1 MRILLISNNLPYPPN
16 SGFPLRVY
24 NLLYRIARVHDVWL
38 AAFVTG
44 QDNSADIEHLR
55 GICREVV
62 TVPNLRK
69 GALADPFQVARYFFK
84 GIPPTLKAYESKQFV
99 DKILEMI
106 SRVDFDVI
114 QIEDS
119 HMSFYLDYLP
129 KSIRAK
135 TFLTFHDV
143 NFYKH
148 EKMNRVE
155 PKRIRKLRT
164 WLHGR
169 MMRAWEPFQAQRFS
183 HCITMS
189 QFDKELLLAANPGLK
204 ITVLP
209 NGVDT
214 HLYAPLLF
222 PETTNRLIFVGNMAY
237 RPNIDAV
244 TYFCH
249 RIYPIIKAQ
258 YPKTEFWIVGKDP
271 APDVVSLTGN
281 GVHVTGRVKNLV
293 PFYND
298 SMMCVIPLRAG
309 GGTRLKILEAMA
321 LGRPV
326 VTTTIGC
333 EGLEARNGEH
343 LFVADTPELFAEYTL
358 GLLKNK
364 RQWLEIT
371 RRARALV
378 VEHYDWDLIAQKHI
392 QLYEKSCNQT
402 LRTIANEQPNK

>member
-24 NLLYRIARVHDVWL
+24 NLLYRIAREHDVWL
-38 AAFVTG
+38 AAFTTG
-44 QDNSADIEHLR
+44 HESPADIEHLR
-55 GICREVV
+55 EICREVV
-62 TVPNLRK
+62 VVPVSRQ
-69 GALADPFQVARYFFK
+69 GALANPLQAARFFFK
-84 GIPPTLKAYESKQFV
+84 GIPPTLRAYESKKFG
-99 DKILEMI
+99 DKILDMI

-129 KSIRAK
+129 EAVRAK

-143 NFYKH
+143 NFHKH
-148 EKMNRVE
+148 EKMSQVE
-155 PKRIRKLRT
+155 SKPARKLRI

-169 MMRAWEPFQAQRFS
+169 MMRAWEPFQAQRFG

-189 QFDKELLLAANPGLK
+189 QSDRELLLAVNPGLK

-214 HLYAPLLF
+214 RLYAALPF
-222 PETTNRLIFVGNMAY
+222 PENANRLIFVGNMAY

-249 RIYPIIKAQ
+249 SIYPIIKAE
-258 YPKTEFWIVGKDP
+258 YPKIEFWIVGKDP
-271 APDVVSLTGN
+271 APDVVALAGN
-281 GVHVTGRVKNLV
+281 GVHVTGQVDSLV

-298 SMMCVIPLRAG
+298 SIMCVIPLRAG

-326 VTTTIGC
+326 VTTAIGC
-333 EGLEARNGEH
+333 EGLEVRNGEH
-343 LFVADTPELFAEYTL
+343 LFIADTPELFSEYTL
-358 GLLKNK
+358 DLLKNK
-364 RQWLEIT
+364 RQWLVMT
-371 RRARALV
+371 RQARALA
-378 VEHYDWDLIAQKHI
+378 VERYDWDLIAQKHI
-392 QLYEKSCNQT
+392 QLYEKTCNRNS
-402 LRTIANEQPNK
+402 RTIA